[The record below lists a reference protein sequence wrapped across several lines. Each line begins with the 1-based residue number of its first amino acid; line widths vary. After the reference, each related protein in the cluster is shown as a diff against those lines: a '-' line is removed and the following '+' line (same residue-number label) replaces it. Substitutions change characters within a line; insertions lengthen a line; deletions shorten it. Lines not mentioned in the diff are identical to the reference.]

1 MQNSGY
7 QLKTA
12 QDSILSFYL
21 SHPLRSVLYTLSHA
35 RHSHWHGLPESR
47 LQGCIK
53 ITIHGAGY
61 RLPGRYDELLVYSY
75 ELIN

>member
-35 RHSHWHGLPESR
+35 RHSGMDCRNL
-47 LQGCIK
+47 
-53 ITIHGAGY
+53 GY
-61 RLPGRYDELLVYSY
+61 RDV
-75 ELIN
+75 